1 MELLGHT
8 IVPFLVFLWNC
19 ILFSTKAALIYIPTN
34 SVQGFSFPHILANI
48 WFYILFYESH
58 SDRCQVIPHCGFDVS
73 ICISLK
79 RSNVKHVPVG
89 HLHDP
94 FGKMSTQVFCPSCNM
109 VVLLMLSCMNY
120 LYILDI
126 SPLLVISFANNFYL
140 SLCCLF
146 VLWWFPLLCKSF

>member
-1 MELLGHT
+1 MLDHMVILL
-8 IVPFLVFLWNC
+8 LVFKEIS
-19 ILFSTKAALIYIPTN
+19 ILFSIEAALIYIPTN

-58 SDRCQVIPHCGFDVS
+58 SDRCQVIPHCGFDVL

-79 RSNVKHVPVG
+79 RSNAKHVPVG

-109 VVLLMLSCMNY
+109 VVLLTLSCMNY

-146 VLWWFPLLCKSF
+146 VL

>member
-1 MELLGHT
+1 M
-8 IVPFLVFLWNC
+8 
-19 ILFSTKAALIYIPTN
+19 FSTKAALNQIPNN
-34 SVQGFSFPHILANI
+34 SLQGFSFPRILANI
-48 WFYILFYESH
+48 WFCVLSYESH
-58 SDRCQVIPHCGFDVS
+58 SDRCEVIPHCGFDFL
-73 ICISLK
+73 ICISMK

-94 FGKMSTQVFCPSCNM
+94 FGKMSTHVFCPSCNM
-109 VVLLMLSCMNY
+109 VVFLTLSCMSY

-126 SPLLVISFANNFYL
+126 SLLLVISFTNNLYL